1 MTDRTPLVLAAGL
14 LCDDTVWQ
22 PIADL
27 LADVAD
33 VTMVDFIGLNSIGA
47 MADKL
52 LRVAPPRFALV
63 GHSMG
68 ARVALE
74 AWARGSDRIDRLA
87 MLNTGIHPRAAG
99 EAEKRA
105 VLVDLARRE
114 GIAAAGRAWLPPMMG
129 KQGLADAALIA
140 RLEAMIARSTP
151 DSFAGQIKALVER
164 PDAEAAL
171 ATVTVPT
178 LLLSATED
186 QWSPPAQHEAMFAY
200 VPHAR
205 LVVIQGA
212 GHMAPV
218 EQPEAVAAALRAWL
232 LAPL

>member
-1 MTDRTPLVLAAGL
+1 MADKIPLVLAAGL
-14 LCDDTVWQ
+14 LCDAIVWQ

-27 LADVAD
+27 LGDIAD
-33 VTMVDFIGLNSIGA
+33 VTMVDFIGLDSIGA

-52 LRVAPPRFALV
+52 LDVAPARFALA

-74 AWARGSDRIDRLA
+74 AWARGHERIDRLA
-87 MLNTGIHPRAAG
+87 LLNTGTHPLRPG
-99 EAEKRA
+99 EPEKRA
-105 VLVDLARRE
+105 VLTDLAFAE
-114 GIAAAGRAWLPPMMG
+114 GIEAAGQEWLPPMMG
-129 KQGLADAALIA
+129 KQGLADQALVA
-140 RLEAMIARSTP
+140 RLETMISHSTP
-151 DSFAGQIKALVER
+151 ETFAGQIKALVER

-186 QWSPPAQHEAMFAY
+186 QWSPPAQHEHMLTM
-200 VPHAR
+200 VPHAK
-205 LVVIQGA
+205 LVIVQNA

-218 EQPEAVAAALRAWL
+218 EQPEAVVAAMREWL
-232 LAPL
+232 Q

>member
-1 MTDRTPLVLAAGL
+1 MAEKAPLVLTAGL
-14 LCDDTVWQ
+14 LCDAVMWQ

-27 LADVAD
+27 LGDVAD
-33 VTMVDFIGLNSIGA
+33 ATIVDFIGLDSIEA

-52 LRVAPPRFALV
+52 LTEAPPRFALV

-74 AWARGSDRIDRLA
+74 AWARSSGRIERLA
-87 MLNTGIHPRAAG
+87 LLNTGTHKLRPG
-99 EAEKRA
+99 EPEKRA
-105 VLVDLARRE
+105 VLVDLARKE
-114 GIAAAGRAWLPPMMG
+114 GIAAAGKQWLPPMMG
-129 KQGLADAALIA
+129 KQGMNDQALVV
-140 RLEAMIARSTP
+140 RLEEMISHSTP
-151 DSFAGQIKALVER
+151 ETFAGQIRALVER

-171 ATVTVPT
+171 VTVNVPT

-186 QWSPPAQHEAMFAY
+186 QWSPPAQHEEMLTM

-205 LVVIQGA
+205 LVIVQNA
-212 GHMAPV
+212 GHMAPI

-232 LAPL
+232 G

>member
-1 MTDRTPLVLAAGL
+1 MTDRIPLVLSAGL
-14 LCDDTVWQ
+14 LCDAVVWQ

-27 LADVAD
+27 LADIAD
-33 VTMVDFIGLNSIGA
+33 VTMVDFIGLDSIPA

-52 LRVAPPRFALV
+52 LALAPPRFALA

-74 AWARGSDRIDRLA
+74 AWTRGRERIDRLA
-87 MLNTGIHPRAAG
+87 LLNTGIHATRPG
-99 EAEKRA
+99 EADKRA
-105 VLVDLARRE
+105 VLVDIARTE
-114 GIAAAGRAWLPPMMG
+114 GIAAAGREWLPPMMG
-129 KQGLADAALIA
+129 KQGLADHALIA
-140 RLEAMIARSTP
+140 RLNAMVTRSTP
-151 DSFAGQIKALVER
+151 ETFAGQIKALVER

-186 QWSPPAQHEAMFAY
+186 QWSPPAQHEEMLAY
-200 VPHAR
+200 VPHAK
-205 LVVIQGA
+205 LVIVQNA
-212 GHMAPV
+212 GHFAPV

-232 LAPL
+232 TQ

>member
-1 MTDRTPLVLAAGL
+1 MAGKKQLVLAAGL
-14 LCDDTVWQ
+14 LCDDVVWQ

-27 LADVAD
+27 LADIAD
-33 VTMVDFIGLNSIGA
+33 VTMVDFIGLDSIQA

-52 LRVAPPRFALV
+52 LAVAPPRFALA

-74 AWARGSDRIDRLA
+74 AWVRGSERIEKLA
-87 MLNTGIHPRAAG
+87 LLNTGIHPTRAG
-99 EAEKRA
+99 EPEKRA
-105 VLVDLARRE
+105 ELVDLARAE
-114 GIAAAGRAWLPPMMG
+114 GIEAAGREWLPPMMG
-129 KQGLADAALIA
+129 KQGLADRGLVA
-140 RLEAMIARSTP
+140 RLEDMITRSTP
-151 DSFAGQIKALVER
+151 DDFAGQINALVER

-186 QWSPPAQHEAMFAY
+186 KWSPPAQHEEMLAY

-205 LVVIQGA
+205 LVIVQNA
-212 GHMAPV
+212 GHFAPV

-232 LAPL
+232 RA